1 MDGQDQSGIFAA
13 AIRWLVNL
21 ATGDLALVIATVA
34 IAVVGLMMLD
44 GRVDWRRGARVILG
58 CFLIFGAGSIS
69 SAFMASGRDAAPQ
82 QAARISQPVV
92 ETKSPNDDPWAASY
106 LKPEAQ
112 QPVQKP

>member
-1 MDGQDQSGIFAA
+1 MDGQDQPGTFAA
-13 AIRWLVNL
+13 AIQWLVSL

-34 IAVVGLMMLD
+34 VAVVGLMMMD
-44 GRVDWRRGARVILG
+44 GSVDWRRGARVILG

-69 SAFMASGRDAAPQ
+69 SAFMTLRGDAPPQ